1 MSELGKISKPN
12 PKGTQSFSSFY
23 MLSKNCRHLKCGTVR
38 KFCCEVFHYQKK
50 PLQALA
56 LCLLDSVFQV
66 KLKMVLHVVLLNTGL
81 QRLKNR
87 SRDLTWNNHMR
98 VML

>member
-1 MSELGKISKPN
+1 M
-12 PKGTQSFSSFY
+12 SFS
-23 MLSKNCRHLKCGTVR
+23 LS
-38 KFCCEVFHYQKK
+38 KK

-66 KLKMVLHVVLLNTGL
+66 KLTLHVVLLNTGL

-87 SRDLTWNNHMR
+87 SRELTWNNHMR
-98 VML
+98 VKL

>member
-23 MLSKNCRHLKCGTVR
+23 MLSKNCRHLRCGTS
-38 KFCCEVFHYQKK
+38 
-50 PLQALA
+50 
-56 LCLLDSVFQV
+56 CLLDSVFQV

-87 SRDLTWNNHMR
+87 SRELTWNNHMR